1 MMYIRRD
8 TEGKILAVSREA
20 VDGDGWSAAGAEDTD
35 LLAFGR
41 DIIEGTNPMGA
52 TDLGLVRVLEDL
64 IELLVER
71 SLIRFTDLPAPAQRK
86 LMERRGAR
94 EAMQHLSL
102 LDDDGVI

>member
-1 MMYIRRD
+1 MYIRRD
-8 TEGKILAVSREA
+8 LHGKIVAVSREPA
-20 VDGDGWSAAGAEDTD
+20 DGEGWSAAGADDAD
-35 LLAFGR
+35 LLGFGR
-41 DIIEGTNPMGA
+41 DIIEGANPLGT

-71 SLIRFTDLPAPAQRK
+71 SLIRFTDLPVPAQHK

>member
-8 TEGKILAVSREA
+8 EQGKIIAVSREPA
-20 VDGDGWSAAGAEDTD
+20 DGDGWSAAGEDDAD
-35 LLAFGR
+35 LLGFGR
-41 DIIEGTNPMGA
+41 DIIEGANPMGA
-52 TDLGLVRVLEDL
+52 SDLGLVRVLEDL

-71 SLIRFTDLPAPAQRK
+71 SLIRFTDLPVPAQHK

-94 EAMQHLSL
+94 EALQHLSL

>member
-1 MMYIRRD
+1 MYVRRD
-8 TEGKILAVSREA
+8 TQGKIVAVSREPG
-20 VDGDGWSAAGAEDTD
+20 DGDGWSAAGADDAE
-35 LLAFGR
+35 LLGFGR
-41 DIIEGTNPMGA
+41 DIIEGANPLGA

-71 SLIRFTDLPAPAQRK
+71 SLIRFTDLPVPAQHK